1 MGRVPNARV
10 TRSVRHYLAVGGL
23 RSGLMMLGVTAVG
36 GRPAL
41 EPYEVFCTAVLLYI
55 VFANGAA
62 AI

>member
-1 MGRVPNARV
+1 
-10 TRSVRHYLAVGGL
+10 
-23 RSGLMMLGVTAVG
+23 MMLGVTAVG